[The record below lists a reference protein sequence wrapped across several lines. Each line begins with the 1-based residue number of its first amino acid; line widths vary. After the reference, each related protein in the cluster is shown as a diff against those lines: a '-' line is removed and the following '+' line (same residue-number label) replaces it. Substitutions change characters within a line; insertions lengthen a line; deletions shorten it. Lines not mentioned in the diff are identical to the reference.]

1 KLGNPT
7 LRPPTQLP
15 AQQAALKESSAV
27 CPCLLGNQVGQQ
39 AGRAW
44 AREQQMVGQLHD
56 RFVLITGCD
65 SGFGYLLATKLDQR
79 GLRVLAAC
87 LTERGAERL
96 RQEASGRLQTVLLD
110 VTRPETISVHLVAG
124 LWGLVNNAGIAM
136 PVAPNEWLTK
146 EDFVKVLDVNLL
158 GLIDV
163 TLTLLP
169 LVKRARGRIVNVS
182 SVLGRLSLFGGG
194 YCVSKFGVEAF
205 SDSLRRELFPFGV
218 KVAIIEPGNFR
229 TQILPPENVHTLV
242 ATIWSRAPPGAR
254 ESYGDVYME
263 NWRGLERLISGG
275 QTDLAPVYGSM
286 THALTAVHPRSR
298 YVPGRDARFIYLP
311 LSYLP
316 TSLSDLLLRG
326 FLSNMRPAQAN

>member
-1 KLGNPT
+1 IHYT
-7 LRPPTQLP
+7 L
-15 AQQAALKESSAV
+15 
-27 CPCLLGNQVGQQ
+27 LLLLNIC
-39 AGRAW
+39 
-44 AREQQMVGQLHD
+44 MVGQLHD

-110 VTRPETISVHLVAG
+110 VTRPESVRAMAQWAQETVGERG

-263 NWRGLERLISGG
+263 SYWRGLERLISGG